1 MIAMESM
8 VWISLGDIL
17 GDFGLD
23 FGASAVATGTS
34 TQRALPMHCT
44 NHFDRII
51 FICISVL
58 HFESSSKGS
67 CP

>member
-23 FGASAVATGTS
+23 FGAFAVAELKQTKTLYRCMAR
-34 TQRALPMHCT
+34 TTFTA
-44 NHFDRII
+44 
-51 FICISVL
+51 
-58 HFESSSKGS
+58 
-67 CP
+67 